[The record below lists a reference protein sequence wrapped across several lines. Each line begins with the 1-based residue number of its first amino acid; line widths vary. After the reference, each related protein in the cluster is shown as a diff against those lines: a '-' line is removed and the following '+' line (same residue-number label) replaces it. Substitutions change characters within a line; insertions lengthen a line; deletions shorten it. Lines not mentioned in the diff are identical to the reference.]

1 MLFSITSSSK
11 RWIAV
16 AVGAPYDLILLRRI
30 TKLVSSRTV
39 LGLLYDL
46 QAIPVAR
53 HVQRDEAKAELS
65 LNFTIVARSHV
76 EYNCTMSQ
84 ADYWSHLLS
93 HQS

>member
-1 MLFSITSSSK
+1 
-11 RWIAV
+11 
-16 AVGAPYDLILLRRI
+16 LILLRRI